1 MYLKKIVPLC
11 WLLLGS
17 FFTTSAQTNNSRYQG
32 LLWEITGN
40 GLQKP
45 SYLFGTMH
53 VSSKLAFHLSDS
65 FYYALKNVDAVALEL
80 NPELWQA
87 QMVRLIKLND
97 NFTAFSQSGGNDF
110 VTESSFKITHYE
122 DNLKA
127 ALSTEPPVVNS
138 LLYRSYK
145 VKEDFEEDTFLDLY
159 IYQAGR
165 KLGKAPAGVED
176 YYESEKL
183 VMEAYRD
190 MANEKKK
197 KDIDLDGESMSSLLQ
212 KLQQAYRNGDLDL
225 MDSLDNKMEKSV
237 AFREKFLYRR
247 NDIQADAIDS
257 IIKKRSLF
265 VGVGAAHLPGTRGV
279 IEQLRKKGYTLRP
292 VKMADRDAAQKEAIN
307 EMKVAVTFSNQ
318 KAEDGA
324 YSVDVP
330 GPLYSLQ
337 SNYQQLNRVQ
347 FADMSNGSYYMVTR
361 VKTYASFIHQSPAD
375 VARKTDSLLYEY
387 IPGNII
393 SKKSITRNG
402 YNGLDIVNRTRR
414 GDMQRYNIFYTPF
427 EVLIFKMSG
436 KNNYVDGEEGQRFFS
451 SINLKEYATGPVL
464 YKPGAAGFQVT
475 LPHEPHV
482 YHNNAEDER
491 WEYEAVDKTTGDA
504 YLLMKK
510 PVYNYDFLEA
520 DSFDLSLVETSF
532 RSAAI
537 FDKQLSR
544 LNTSINGYPA
554 LIVKEKLKGGDYVHA
569 MFVIKGP
576 QYYVLA
582 QRTKS
587 SADKAFTLYKS
598 FNFAPYTYTD
608 NRQYVDTFLRISM
621 TTPVIP
627 EIDGGLRT
635 IIEQTM
641 EDAANG
647 NNSNGYISYWKKAR
661 NGLFRDEKSGDLV
674 SVQMQEYPKYYYI
687 KDSARFWQ
695 NEIDEHLSN
704 DDMVL
709 QSKQMFSSDNGKT
722 TACQITIRD
731 TASSRVINKLIV
743 MKGKYLFTLSSM
755 SDTLSKQNSFAKEI
769 FGSFQP
775 SSAVLPE
782 NMYQSKLSLF
792 FDDLFSK
799 DSATH
804 KRAQQSISNIFF
816 GADGAK
822 PLYDAIGRLSIKD
835 KDYFDSKTRMIAEL
849 GYIKDTLTNNIP
861 VYLKKIYEQTSDTS
875 MFQNEAIIALA
886 RLKTDSSF
894 KLLKELMLQDP
905 PIFENNGDYASFF
918 RHFYDSLQLSAGL
931 FPQLLQL
938 STLNDYK
945 EKITNLLVTLVD
957 SGYVKAKDYENY
969 FSGIYIDGKVALRKQ
984 QAKEEKKLEE
994 ELKKEEDDEDD
1005 PERTYRGRDDDY
1017 GLNDYAVLLMPFYES
1032 NKNVQ
1037 QFFTKLL
1044 ASKDDK
1050 VRMNTAVLFLRN
1062 NKNVPDSILQKL
1074 AADDKYRGRLYY
1086 KLEEAGRLDKFPK
1099 EYASQLALAR
1109 SFVVMQNE
1117 YDKMD
1122 SIVFIKRSV
1131 ASIKNK
1137 TGQVYFFKYRIKKTD
1152 DWKIAFS
1159 GLQPLKEKE
1168 LSSDDM
1174 LTSLTDKKIQK
1185 DQPLQEQLDKELKK
1199 MVFSFFNSGKNFYG
1213 SEYGYG
1219 NYKYLLNQYQD

>member
-1 MYLKKIVPLC
+1 MHLKKIVPLF
-11 WLLLGS
+11 LLFLAGFIPS
-17 FFTTSAQTNNSRYQG
+17 HAQPTNTKYQG

-40 GLQKP
+40 GLKKP

-87 QMVRLIKLND
+87 QMVRLVKLND
-97 NFTAFSQSGGNDF
+97 NFTAFSQAGGNDF

-212 KLQQAYRNGDLDL
+212 KLQTAYRNGDLDL
-225 MDSLDNKMEKSV
+225 MDSLDNKMEKSI
-237 AFREKFLYRR
+237 AFREKFLYKR

-257 IIKKRSLF
+257 IIKKHSLF

-279 IEQLRKKGYTLRP
+279 IDQLRKKGYTLRP
-292 VKMADRDAAQKEAIN
+292 VKMIDRDAAQKEAIN
-307 EMKVAVTFSNQ
+307 DMKVAVTFSNQ
-318 KAEDGA
+318 KAEDGT

-361 VKTYASFIHQSPAD
+361 VKTYASFVHQSAAD
-375 VARKTDSLLYEY
+375 VAKKTDSLLYEY

-393 SKKSITRNG
+393 SKKMITRNG

-436 KNNYVDGEEGQRFFS
+436 KNNYVDGEEGKRFFA
-451 SINLKEYATGPVL
+451 SIDLKEYTPAIVNF
-464 YKPGAAGFQVT
+464 KPGAPGFEVKM
-475 LPHEPHV
+475 PHEPHV
-482 YHNNAEDER
+482 YHNNADDDR
-491 WEYEAVDKTTGDA
+491 WEYEAVDKTTGEA
-504 YLLMKK
+504 YLIMKK
-510 PVYNYDFLEA
+510 SVYNYDFLEA
-520 DSFDLSLVETSF
+520 DSFDLSLIETSF
-532 RSAAI
+532 RSADI

-544 LNTSINGYPA
+544 NNTKVHGYPA
-554 LIVKEKLKGGDYVHA
+554 LIVKEKLKGGDFVHA

-576 QYYVLA
+576 HYYVLA
-582 QRTKS
+582 QRSNS
-587 SADKAFTLYKS
+587 SADKAFTLYKT
-598 FNFAPYTYTD
+598 FNFSDYKYADAKQYT
-608 NRQYVDTFLRISM
+608 DTFLRMSM
-621 TTPVIP
+621 ITPVTP
-627 EIDGGLRT
+627 EIDAGLRT

-647 NNSNGYISYWKKAR
+647 NNSSGYITYWKKAR
-661 NGLFRDEKSGDLV
+661 NGLFRDEKSGDMV
-674 SVQMQEYPKYYYI
+674 SVQMQEYPKYFYI
-687 KDSARFWQ
+687 KDSVKFWQ
-695 NEIDEHLSN
+695 NEIDEHLSRK
-704 DDMVL
+704 DMVL
-709 QSKQMFSSDNGKT
+709 SSKQMLYTDNGKT
-722 TACQITIRD
+722 RACYISIRD
-731 TASSRVINKLIV
+731 TASSRLINKLIV
-743 MKGKYLFTLSSM
+743 LKGKYLFTLSGM
-755 SDTLSKQNSFAKEI
+755 SDTISKQSSLEKAIFSSFK
-769 FGSFQP
+769 P
-775 SSAVLPE
+775 TDAVQPE
-782 NMYQSKLSLF
+782 NLYQSKISLF

-816 GADGAK
+816 SADGSK
-822 PLYDAIGRLSIKD
+822 MLYDAIGRLSIKD
-835 KDYFDSKTRMIAEL
+835 KDYFDSKTRLIAEL
-849 GYIKDTLTNNIP
+849 GYIKDSVTNNIP
-861 VYLKKIYEQTSDTS
+861 VYLKRIYEQTADTS

-894 KLLKELMLQDP
+894 KVLKELILQDP
-905 PIFENNGDYASFF
+905 PIFEDNGDYSSFF
-918 RHFYDSLQLSAGL
+918 GHFYDSLKLSASL

-945 EKITNLLVTLVD
+945 ENITSLLVTLVD
-957 SGYVKAKDYENY
+957 SGYIKAKDYETY
-969 FSGIYIDGKVALRKQ
+969 LPGIYIDGKVALRKQ
-984 QAKEEKKLEE
+984 QARDDKKLEE
-994 ELKKEEDDEDD
+994 ELKKEENDEED
-1005 PERTYRGRDDDY
+1005 PERIYRGRNEDY
-1017 GLNDYAVLLMPFYES
+1017 SLNDYAVLLMPFYES

-1037 QFFTKLL
+1037 QFFAKLL
-1044 ASKDDK
+1044 VSKDDK
-1050 VRMNTAVLFLRN
+1050 VRMNTAVLLLRN
-1062 NKNVPDSILQKL
+1062 NRIVPDSILNKL
-1074 AADDKYRGRLYY
+1074 AADDKYRGLLYH
-1086 KLEEAGRLDKFPK
+1086 KLEDADRLDKFPK
-1099 EYASQLALAR
+1099 AYASQLLLAR
-1109 SFVVMQNE
+1109 SAVVVMNE

-1122 SIVFIKRSV
+1122 SIVFIKKSV
-1131 ASIKNK
+1131 TSIKNK
-1137 TGQVYFFKYRIKKTD
+1137 TGYVYFFKYRIKKTD

-1168 LSSDDM
+1168 LSSDDE
-1174 LTSLTDKKIQK
+1174 LTSLTDKKLQK
-1185 DQPLQEQLDKELKK
+1185 DQPLDEQLNKELKK
-1199 MVFSFFNSGKNFYG
+1199 MIFSFYNSGKNFYG
-1213 SEYGYG
+1213 NDYGYG
-1219 NYKYLLNQYQD
+1219 NYKYLGEYQD